1 MSKLTKKIPRPIVET
16 ILKIITNLIIFIY
29 RIRFKRLI
37 IRKNTSDHL
46 VFRDI
51 FLFGEFK
58 LPINIEPKLIID
70 IGAYVGLSSL
80 YYSSRYPNAQI
91 IAVEPESLNFDSLIQ
106 NTELHPNIKC
116 INAGIW
122 SKNTRLKIVNPQ
134 SEKWAFTLTEADK
147 LDSEVI
153 KAVTI
158 NEILADSGFDEI
170 DILKIDI
177 EGSEKEIFS
186 RNSEN
191 WLKKVKIIVLE
202 LHDRIMPGC
211 SDSVYN
217 AMNKED
223 WQEYKNG
230 EKVIFIKKNSF
241 NLVNLK
247 KE

>member
-1 MSKLTKKIPRPIVET
+1 MPKFTKKIPRPIVET
-16 ILKIITNLIIFIY
+16 VLRLLTNLLIFIY

-37 IRKNTSDHL
+37 IRNNTSDHF

-51 FLFGEFK
+51 FLFKEFK
-58 LPINIEPKLIID
+58 LPVTSNPKLIID
-70 IGAYVGLSSL
+70 TGAYIGLSSL
-80 YYSSRYPNAQI
+80 YYSLQFPNAKI
-91 IAVEPESLNFDSLIQ
+91 IAVEPESSNFQILTT
-106 NTELHPNIKC
+106 NTELHPNIQR

-122 SKNTRLKIVNPQ
+122 SKNTRLKIVDSQ
-134 SEKWAFTLTEADK
+134 SEKWAFTVTEADES
-147 LDSEVI
+147 DTEAI

-158 NEILADSGFDEI
+158 DEILTDSGFEQI

-202 LHDRIMPGC
+202 LHDRLIPGC

-217 AMNKED
+217 ALKKEE
-223 WQEYKNG
+223 WQEYKKG
-230 EKVIFIKKNSF
+230 EKVIFIKKEFQTN
-241 NLVNLK
+241 
-247 KE
+247 